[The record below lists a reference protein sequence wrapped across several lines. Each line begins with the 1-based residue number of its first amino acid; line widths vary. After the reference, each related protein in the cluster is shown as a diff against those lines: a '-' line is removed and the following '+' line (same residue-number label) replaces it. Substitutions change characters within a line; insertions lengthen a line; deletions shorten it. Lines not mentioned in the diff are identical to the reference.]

1 MISQRRSVKTR
12 RGPDFNVP
20 FFRSSSGR
28 IKTRRHHADDPIQIS
43 IHPHAFIQNV
53 SVTAEESLPETVA
66 NYNFRNKTGCV
77 IIRIETS
84 SEFRLDTQE
93 LEVIRRH
100 EQ

>member
-1 MISQRRSVKTR
+1 MISQRRSVKAR
-12 RGPDFNVP
+12 RSPDFNVP
-20 FFRSSSGR
+20 LFRSSSGR
-28 IKTRRHHADDPIQIS
+28 IKTRRHDTDDPIQVS

-53 SVTAEESLPETVA
+53 WIAIKEPLPETVA